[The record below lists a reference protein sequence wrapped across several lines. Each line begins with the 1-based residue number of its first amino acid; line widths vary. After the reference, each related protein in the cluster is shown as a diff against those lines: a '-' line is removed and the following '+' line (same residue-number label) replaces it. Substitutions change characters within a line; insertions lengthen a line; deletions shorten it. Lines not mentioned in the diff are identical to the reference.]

1 MNVTQPTSNLGTRK
15 CAAYRGGW
23 ETEMLGTSPNG
34 ELGSGT
40 RTDVPSVSIAA

>member
-1 MNVTQPTSNLGTRK
+1 MNVTQPHANFGTRK

-23 ETEMLGTSPNG
+23 ETEMLGASQSG
-34 ELGSGT
+34 ELGNGT